1 MARPVAK
8 AKHYI
13 VGMKIIVGSTNKVKI
28 EAVAESL
35 ALYDAFADAEVAG
48 MAAISQV
55 SEQPKTL
62 EETIRGA
69 KNRAE
74 ASYRS
79 SPSVAYGFGIESGLM
94 EVPYTKMGFMD
105 FTCCAIYDGEE
116 FHLGLSPA
124 IEAPREIMAYIDQ
137 GMTFN
142 EAFFKLGL
150 TDNPN
155 VGNAEGMLGIL
166 TGGRVT
172 RKEYTKQAIIMAMVH
187 LEN

>member
-1 MARPVAK
+1 
-8 AKHYI
+8 
-13 VGMKIIVGSTNKVKI
+13 MKIIVGSTNKVKI
-28 EAVAESL
+28 EAVQETL
-35 ALYDAFADAEVAG
+35 ALYGAFTDAEVVG
-48 MAAISQV
+48 MAAISRV

-74 ASYRS
+74 ASYAS
-79 SPSVAYGFGIESGLM
+79 LPSIAYGFGIESGLM

-124 IEAPREIMAYIDQ
+124 IEAPREIMEYVKQ
-137 GMTFN
+137 GVTFN
-142 EAFFKLGL
+142 EAFFKAGL
-150 TDNPN
+150 TSNPN
-155 VGNAEGMLGIL
+155 LGNAEGMLGIL

-172 RKEYTKQAIIMAMVH
+172 RKEYTKQAIIMAMH
-187 LEN
+187 HIDK